1 MEVVPLNKTRQI
13 TEAGLFAALL
23 TVLIIGTFYIPVIG
37 NILALFLPAPVII
50 LTMKNKPLYV
60 IMAAAA
66 AIIISGIAIT
76 FISSMALGGIA
87 LVVGLPMG
95 LAMKKKSSNLVTL
108 LIGSIGAAISFFV
121 VFSVLEWL
129 TGITM
134 IGMIE
139 DSFKISMELQTSINS
154 AADGLG
160 VNTTGSLDDVQAM
173 FDQMLYVMKLI
184 MPALVLILSFFYS
197 AANQIFSIQMMK
209 RMNIDHVALGNF
221 DEFKYPKHL
230 AYGGLGMMVLAYLL
244 SYLGYVDSQ
253 LIIANFTYL
262 FMMIFSVQGISL
274 IYYYMKKRS
283 GKALG
288 VIVIVVLLLFGFLQ
302 YIAYLGFFDVMVDL
316 RKKDKKPKAQ

>member
-1 MEVVPLNKTRQI
+1 MNKTRQI

-37 NILALFLPAPVII
+37 NVLALFLPTPVII

-66 AIIISGIAIT
+66 SIIISGIAIT

-95 LAMKKKSSNLVTL
+95 LAMKKKSSNLMTL
-108 LIGSIGAAISFFV
+108 LVGSVGAAISFFV
-121 VFSVLEWL
+121 VFSILEWL

-134 IGMIE
+134 IGMVE

-160 VNTTGSLDDVQAM
+160 VNTAGSLDDVQEM
-173 FDQMLYVMKLI
+173 FDQMIYLMKLI

-197 AANQIFSIQMMK
+197 AANQIFSIQLMK
-209 RMNIDHVALGNF
+209 RMNIDHIALGNF
-221 DEFKYPKHL
+221 DEFRYPKHL

-244 SYLGYVDSQ
+244 SYLGYVDSK

-262 FMMIFSVQGISL
+262 FMMIFSVQGVSL

-288 VIVIVVLLLFGFLQ
+288 VIVIVILLLFGFLQ

>member
-37 NILALFLPAPVII
+37 NVLALFLPTPVII

-66 AIIISGIAIT
+66 SIIISGIAIT

-95 LAMKKKSSNLVTL
+95 LAMKKKSSNLMTL
-108 LIGSIGAAISFFV
+108 LVGSVGAAISFFV
-121 VFSVLEWL
+121 VFSILEWL

-134 IGMIE
+134 IGMVE

-160 VNTTGSLDDVQAM
+160 VNTAGSLDDVQEM
-173 FDQMLYVMKLI
+173 FDQMIYLMKLI

-197 AANQIFSIQMMK
+197 AANQIFSIQLMK
-209 RMNIDHVALGNF
+209 RMNIDHIALGNF
-221 DEFKYPKHL
+221 DEFRYPKHL

-244 SYLGYVDSQ
+244 SYLGYVDSK

-262 FMMIFSVQGISL
+262 FMMIFSVQGVSL

-288 VIVIVVLLLFGFLQ
+288 VIVIVILLLFGFLQ